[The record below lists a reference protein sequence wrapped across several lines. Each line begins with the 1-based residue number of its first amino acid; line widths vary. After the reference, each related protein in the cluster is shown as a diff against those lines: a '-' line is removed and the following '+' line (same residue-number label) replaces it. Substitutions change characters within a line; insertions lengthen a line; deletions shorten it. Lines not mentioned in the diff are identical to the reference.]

1 MRYTLVSYDGQ
12 HPVYARSKREILSFA
27 RRRYGW
33 PRVYCSPSR
42 DLYVHDLGS
51 SRLAGTVFAIS
62 PRRGD
67 WLSTDCPTIEVT
79 P

>member
-1 MRYTLVSYDGQ
+1 MLYTLVSYDGQ
-12 HPVYARSKREILSFA
+12 KPVYARSKREILAFA
-27 RRRYGW
+27 RRRYTW
-33 PRVYCSPSR
+33 SRIYCSPSR
-42 DLYVHDLGS
+42 DLYVPDLGG

-79 P
+79 V